1 MLKQPTIIGVL
12 GLALAGCQ
20 TVAESQ
26 TQAAREALATCKKLT
41 FETPEGTLL
50 KRRLWVGDGTDSA
63 SKLTDPLPLTQSE
76 RDALARYAASVVPCR
91 QIVAEHDDTY
101 AVRAMPASQAF
112 WTRTDEIRTK
122 LEAGEIAV
130 GAANRLQM
138 QAWEDFRI
146 AQAQAKSTVATESDA
161 RRQAAAPNTNCT
173 MVNGLGNCTT
183 N

>member
-1 MLKQPTIIGVL
+1 MLKEPTIIGIL

-26 TQAAREALATCKKLT
+26 MQKVHEDFAACKKLT
-41 FETPEGTLL
+41 FETADGTLL

-63 SKLTDPLPLTQSE
+63 SKLTDPLPLTQAE
-76 RDALARYAASVVPCR
+76 RDALARYTASVLPCR
-91 QIVAEHDDTY
+91 HTVAEHDGTD
-101 AVRAMPASQAF
+101 AVWAMPASQTF
-112 WTRTDEIRTK
+112 WARTDEIRTK

-138 QAWEDFRI
+138 QAWEEFRI
-146 AQAQAKSTVATESDA
+146 AQAQAKSAAAESDA
-161 RRQAAAPNTNCT
+161 GRQAAAPHTNCT
-173 MVNGLGNCTT
+173 MAAGPVNCTT

>member
-1 MLKQPTIIGVL
+1 MLRKITTIGLL

-26 TQAAREALATCKKLT
+26 RQEAPEAVAACKNLT
-41 FETPEGTLL
+41 FETADGTLL
-50 KRRLWVGDGTDSA
+50 KRRLWVGDGTDAA
-63 SKLTDPLPLTQSE
+63 SKLTDPLPLTQAE
-76 RDALARYAASVVPCR
+76 RDALARYTASVLPCR
-91 QIVAEHDDTY
+91 QIVAERDGAD
-101 AVRAMPASQAF
+101 AVWAMPASQTF
-112 WTRTDEIRTK
+112 WARTDEIRTK

-146 AQAQAKSTVATESDA
+146 GQTQAKSTVAAESDTGP
-161 RRQAAAPNTNCT
+161 QASAPHTNCT
-173 MVNGLGNCTT
+173 MVNGSVNCST